1 MLATAGV
8 NRNTNSKIQIT
19 NTKITNTN
27 NKYKNNKYTNEV
39 LKPAAVP
46 MLAAAGVDIGGG
58 LVERHNAQAVNMKR
72 CTNSRTNT
80 NTQIQI

>member
-27 NKYKNNKYTNEV
+27 NKYTNEV
-39 LKPAAVP
+39 SKPAAVP

-72 CTNSRTNT
+72 CAN
-80 NTQIQI
+80 